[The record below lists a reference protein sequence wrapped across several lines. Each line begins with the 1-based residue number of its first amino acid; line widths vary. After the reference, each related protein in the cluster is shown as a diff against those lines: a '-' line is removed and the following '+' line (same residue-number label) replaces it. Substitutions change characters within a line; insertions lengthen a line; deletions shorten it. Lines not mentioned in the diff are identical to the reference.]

1 MDFDFTPEQEMLR
14 DSLAR
19 YFADTYTFAR
29 RQQMLVSG
37 PGWRADVWRGLA
49 TELGILG
56 APFPA
61 DHGGLGGGAIENMI
75 VMEEIGR
82 ALVVEP
88 YLETVVIGG
97 RLLRR
102 WQSRRAREWIE
113 RIIAGDVRLVLA
125 HLEPTARFD
134 PSHVTVRADRR
145 ADGWSLRGLKTG
157 VRGVPFA
164 THLLV
169 TARSVGEPRG
179 RGGIGTFLV
188 ECDAPGVSV
197 HEYPTVDGSRSGDV
211 HLDGAAA
218 EPIADPGDGYAD
230 LEAALD
236 EGVAGLCAEAVG
248 VMRRLL
254 ADTVDYTKQR
264 RQFGAPIAA
273 NQVLQHR
280 MVDMYMALEQAVS
293 MSCVASL
300 GLELAD
306 AERVRAVAAAKVYVG
321 KALKFVGQ
329 SAIQLHGGIGMTN
342 ELAVSHYFKRATVIE
357 SQLGSADYHAT
368 RLELRGSAA

>member
-19 YFADTYTFAR
+19 YLADTYGFAR
-29 RQQMLVSG
+29 RQQMLASG
-37 PGWRADVWRGLA
+37 PGWRPDVWHGLA
-49 TELGILG
+49 TELGIIG
-56 APFPA
+56 APFA
-61 DHGGLGGGAIENMI
+61 AGQGGLGGGAMENMI
-75 VMEEIGR
+75 VREELGR
-82 ALVVEP
+82 ARVS
-88 YLETVVIGG
+88 GG
-97 RLLRR
+97 LLRR
-102 WQSRRAREWIE
+102 WQSSRAQEWIG
-113 RIIAGDVRLVLA
+113 RIVGGELRLGLA
-125 HLEPTARFD
+125 LLEPATRFD

-145 ADGWSLRGLKTG
+145 GDGWHLRGLKTA

-169 TARSVGEPRG
+169 TARSAGEPRG
-179 RGGIGTFLV
+179 HGGIGTFLV
-188 ECDAPGVSV
+188 DRDAPGVSV
-197 HEYPTVDGSRSGDV
+197 REYPTVDGSRSGDV
-211 HLDGAAA
+211 QLEWAAA
-218 EPIADPGDGYAD
+218 EPVGDPGGGYAD

-254 ADTVDYTKQR
+254 SDTVDYTKQR

-273 NQVLQHR
+273 NQALQHR

-300 GLELAD
+300 GLALPD

-321 KALKFVGQ
+321 KALRFVGQ

-357 SQLGSADYHAT
+357 SQLGSADYHAA
-368 RLELRGSAA
+368 RLEQRDSAA